1 MEFTDA
7 SSISDR
13 AGFLILT
20 INSFGTSRKVNTS
33 EITVDADKDRIKAQ
47 KTLLESKEITAIK
60 SFDGH
65 TKRWIEDHCLPF
77 EQRGIHLMPTA
88 IVDEVDAYLT
98 GRQERREALITE
110 LLDAYPKLIRR
121 DREQLRGTFNDEDY
135 PTVTEVRSAYQM
147 RWRYVVF
154 NTPASL
160 KSVNRAIFDREREKT
175 SRLWAEAGAM
185 ADQFLH
191 KSMAAMV
198 TGLIDKLT
206 GKAGGRAKSI
216 HKTTYTHIQEFL
228 SGFSP
233 RNVNNNEELQ
243 ELADRLKKAVDG
255 VELDDLKSN
264 QATRDHV
271 RSKFEAVKKQLDT
284 MLVDRPSR
292 AISLDDEDSFSITA

>member
-7 SSISDR
+7 SSISER

-33 EITVDADKDRIKAQ
+33 EIEVDADKNRIRVQ
-47 KTLLESKEITAIK
+47 KTLLESKEIAAIK
-60 SFDGH
+60 SFDGY

-77 EQRGIHLMPTA
+77 EQRGIHLMPIA
-88 IVDEVDAYLT
+88 GVDEVDAYLM
-98 GRQERREALITE
+98 GRLERREGLITQ
-110 LLDAYPKLIRR
+110 LLDVYPLLKLR
-121 DREQLRGTFNDEDY
+121 DKEQLGATFNDEDY

-147 RWRYVVF
+147 RWRIVVF
-154 NTPASL
+154 STPSSL
-160 KSVNRAIFDREREKT
+160 KTVNRAIFEREREKNAK
-175 SRLWAEAGAM
+175 LWAEAGAM

-191 KSMAAMV
+191 KSMAAIV
-198 TGLIDKLT
+198 NGLIDKLT
-206 GKAGGRAKSI
+206 GNSGGKKKTI
-216 HKTTYTHIQEFL
+216 HKTTFAHIQEFL

-255 VELDDLKSN
+255 VELDDLKSD

-271 RSKFEAVKKQLDT
+271 RTKFEAVKKHLDS
-284 MLVDRPSR
+284 MLIDRPAR
-292 AISLDDEDSFSITA
+292 AISLDDEDSFSISA